1 MNRSEQARFWRA
13 SGVPDLELLS
23 AHYVEHRFAPHAH
36 DSFVFAVI
44 ESGVERFRYRG
55 QDHYADVGSIALL
68 NPEEVHT
75 GERGDDSGWRYRVF
89 YPSTSAVLGIFE
101 ELGYKRNAMP
111 AFEGCLRRDVDA
123 RTMLLRLHSLFES
136 DAPVLLQQTA
146 WRDAL
151 LYLFQRYARVATPRV
166 PGHEPAAV
174 SRAKERLSASLS
186 DPPSLEALA
195 AEVNLSAFHFSRVFR
210 RAVGVPPYT
219 WLCQRRLEQAKVLLR
234 AGCLPLEVAT
244 RLGFSDQSHLTR
256 QFKRAYGVAPGEY
269 RSATAV

>member
-1 MNRSEQARFWRA
+1 M
-13 SGVPDLELLS
+13 
-23 AHYVEHRFAPHAH
+23 
-36 DSFVFAVI
+36 
-44 ESGVERFRYRG
+44 
-55 QDHYADVGSIALL
+55 L
-68 NPEEVHT
+68 NPEEVHR
-75 GERGDDSGWRYRVF
+75 GERGDDLGWRYRVF
-89 YPSTSAVLGIFE
+89 YPSTSAVRGVFE
-101 ELGYKRNAMP
+101 ELGYQTGTMP
-111 AFEGCLRRDVDA
+111 AFEGCLRQDGDA
-123 RTMLLRLHSLFES
+123 RVMLLRLHSLFES

-151 LYLFQRYARVATPRV
+151 LYLFQRYARLPSPRS
-166 PGHEPAAV
+166 PGREPAAV

-210 RAVGVPPYT
+210 RAVGMPPYA
-219 WLCQRRLEQAKVLLR
+219 WLCQRRLAQAKALLQ

-256 QFKRAYGVAPGEY
+256 QFKRAYGVTPGEY